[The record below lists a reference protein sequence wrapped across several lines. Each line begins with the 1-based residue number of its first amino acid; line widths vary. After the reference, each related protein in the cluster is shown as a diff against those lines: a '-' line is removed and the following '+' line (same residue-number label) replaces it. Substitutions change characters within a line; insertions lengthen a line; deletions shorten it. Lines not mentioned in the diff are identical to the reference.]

1 MRPSKRFVLFVA
13 AIAAVVLPGRITL
26 AAAEGDVAPA
36 WSLESPVGEPIGFPE
51 AAAGKPSII
60 LFWASWCPYCRAL
73 MPYLDEIREQYAP
86 QGVRVFAINIKEDG
100 DPALF
105 ARESGFDFVYVLDG
119 DPVAAEYSVRFTP
132 GLFVVNADGTIAF
145 RRRSTELPP
154 GREVAEYWAGRV
166 KDALESSLAA
176 ASQ

>member
-1 MRPSKRFVLFVA
+1 MNSPTRIVLLAVA
-13 AIAAVVLPGRITL
+13 LIAAFSSDRLAL

-36 WSLESPVGEPIGFPE
+36 WSLASPDGDPIRYPD
-51 AAAGKPSII
+51 AAGDKPSVV
-60 LFWASWCPYCRAL
+60 LFWATWCPYCRAL
-73 MPYLDEIREQYAP
+73 MPYLDDIRGEYAQ
-86 QGVRVFAINIKEDG
+86 QGVRVFAVNIKEDA
-100 DPALF
+100 DPAQF
-105 ARESGFDFVYVLDG
+105 ARESGFDFVYALDG

-166 KDALESSLAA
+166 RAALDSSLAA
-176 ASQ
+176 SRQ

>member
-1 MRPSKRFVLFVA
+1 MSY
-13 AIAAVVLPGRITL
+13 
-26 AAAEGDVAPA
+26 
-36 WSLESPVGEPIGFPE
+36 LE
-51 AAAGKPSII
+51 
-60 LFWASWCPYCRAL
+60 R
-73 MPYLDEIREQYAP
+73 IREDYAEH
-86 QGVRVFAINIKEDG
+86 GVQVFAVNIKEDG

-105 ARESGFDFVYVLDG
+105 ARESGFDFVYALDG

-166 KDALESSLAA
+166 REALDSSLAA
-176 ASQ
+176 SRQ